1 MLRDAAPATRGTQSK
16 RLPMTD
22 LSRRNII
29 GAAAGGVMVAA
40 ASAPNALAAGG
51 QPQSGPA
58 PRPLAGKELPSFR
71 FPLGKQPVKTY
82 DGGWAKEAT
91 VAEFPVSEKLAGVLM
106 ELSPGALRELH
117 WHANAAEWAYV
128 IRGRCRVTTIDP
140 QARSEVVDFAA
151 GDVWYF
157 PRGHGHSIQGLGPDA
172 CQFILVF
179 DNGYFSEFG
188 TFSITDWL
196 AHTPAEVLA
205 KNLGAPAATFA

>member
-1 MLRDAAPATRGTQSK
+1 MLRDAALATLGAPPR
-16 RLPMTD
+16 RPPMTD

-106 ELSPGALRELH
+106 EL
-117 WHANAAEWAYV
+117 
-128 IRGRCRVTTIDP
+128 
-140 QARSEVVDFAA
+140 
-151 GDVWYF
+151 
-157 PRGHGHSIQGLGPDA
+157 
-172 CQFILVF
+172 
-179 DNGYFSEFG
+179 
-188 TFSITDWL
+188 
-196 AHTPAEVLA
+196 
-205 KNLGAPAATFA
+205 